1 MEGGLPHAWIGK
13 TRGGR
18 RQEAGAEKT
27 GARVSQRA
35 ASTRAGGAAQFF
47 SARAIR
53 GALARKGGG
62 GEKEKERVRRAAE
75 MLLSGATLLGHPCP
89 YCGGVRVIKDG
100 DALCVSCGQ
109 EPERRD
115 VPTTSPQSGGSD
127 AGDHAGAEKTDAR
140 AQLQGQRQRQRHNL
154 IDVLEKKL
162 ESLAGE
168 LESETDRQREI
179 AILDSIEGV
188 LSALEKARGVT
199 DGGGNSAGTA

>member
-1 MEGGLPHAWIGK
+1 MHGLMKPGAVIGK
-13 TRGGR
+13 R
-18 RQEAGAEKT
+18 RRREDWRT
-27 GARVSQRA
+27 GLA
-35 ASTRAGGAAQFF
+35 ASGIDSEGWTAQFF
-47 SARAIR
+47 SARVIR
-53 GALARKGGG
+53 GALAHKDGG
-62 GEKEKERVRRAAE
+62 GEKERERVRRAAE
-75 MLLSGATLLGHPCP
+75 MLLAGATLLGHPCP

-115 VPTTSPQSGGSD
+115 VPITPPQDSGSG
-127 AGDHAGAEKTDAR
+127 AEDHAGAKRTDAR
-140 AQLQGQRQRQRHNL
+140 AQLRGQQRRNL

-168 LESETDRQREI
+168 LESETDRKREI

-199 DGGGNSAGTA
+199 DGGSGGNDARTA

>member
-1 MEGGLPHAWIGK
+1 MAHKGD
-13 TRGGR
+13 
-18 RQEAGAEKT
+18 
-27 GARVSQRA
+27 
-35 ASTRAGGAAQFF
+35 
-47 SARAIR
+47 
-53 GALARKGGG
+53 GGG
-62 GEKEKERVRRAAE
+62 DERERVRRAAE
-75 MLLSGATLLGHPCP
+75 MLLAGATLQGHPCP

-115 VPTTSPQSGGSD
+115 VPAAASQNGGRGARDYAGTEKPD
-127 AGDHAGAEKTDAR
+127 A
-140 AQLQGQRQRQRHNL
+140 QRQGRHNL

-188 LSALEKARGVT
+188 LSALERARGVT
-199 DGGGNSAGTA
+199 DVSGGGSGAGTA

>member
-1 MEGGLPHAWIGK
+1 MAHKGD
-13 TRGGR
+13 
-18 RQEAGAEKT
+18 
-27 GARVSQRA
+27 
-35 ASTRAGGAAQFF
+35 
-47 SARAIR
+47 
-53 GALARKGGG
+53 GGG
-62 GEKEKERVRRAAE
+62 DEKERVRRAAE
-75 MLLSGATLLGHPCP
+75 MLLTGATLLGHPCP

-115 VPTTSPQSGGSD
+115 VPMAAPQNGGSD
-127 AGDHAGAEKTDAR
+127 AGDDAGAEKPGVR
-140 AQLQGQRQRQRHNL
+140 RQGRHNL

-188 LSALEKARGVT
+188 LSALEKARGIT
-199 DGGGNSAGTA
+199 DGGGGVNDAGSSSSSSSGTA

>member
-1 MEGGLPHAWIGK
+1 
-13 TRGGR
+13 
-18 RQEAGAEKT
+18 
-27 GARVSQRA
+27 
-35 ASTRAGGAAQFF
+35 
-47 SARAIR
+47 
-53 GALARKGGG
+53 
-62 GEKEKERVRRAAE
+62 
-75 MLLSGATLLGHPCP
+75 MLLAGATLLGYPCP

-115 VPTTSPQSGGSD
+115 APTGAPQNGGSN
-127 AGDHAGAEKTDAR
+127 AGDHAGAKRTGAR
-140 AQLQGQRQRQRHNL
+140 AQRQGRQQQRHNL

-168 LESETDRQREI
+168 LGSETDRQKEI

-199 DGGGNSAGTA
+199 GGNGGSNSSNSSNSNDTETV

>member
-1 MEGGLPHAWIGK
+1 MAH
-13 TRGGR
+13 
-18 RQEAGAEKT
+18 
-27 GARVSQRA
+27 
-35 ASTRAGGAAQFF
+35 
-47 SARAIR
+47 
-53 GALARKGGG
+53 KGDGVG
-62 GEKEKERVRRAAE
+62 DEKERVRRAAE
-75 MLLSGATLLGHPCP
+75 MLLAGATLLGHPCP

-115 VPTTSPQSGGSD
+115 VPTAAPRNGGSD
-127 AGDHAGAEKTDAR
+127 AGDYVDAEKPG
-140 AQLQGQRQRQRHNL
+140 AQQRGRHNL

-188 LSALEKARGVT
+188 LSALEKARGIT
-199 DGGGNSAGTA
+199 GSGGGVDGASSSGEGTV

>member
-1 MEGGLPHAWIGK
+1 MHGLVKPGAVIGK
-13 TRGGR
+13 R
-18 RQEAGAEKT
+18 RRREDWRT
-27 GARVSQRA
+27 GPATSGID
-35 ASTRAGGAAQFF
+35 SEGWTTQFF
-47 SARAIR
+47 SARVIR
-53 GALARKGGG
+53 GALAHKDGG
-62 GEKEKERVRRAAE
+62 GEKERERVRRAAE
-75 MLLSGATLLGHPCP
+75 MLLAGATLLGHPCP

-115 VPTTSPQSGGSD
+115 VPITAPQDSGSD
-127 AGDHAGAEKTDAR
+127 AEGHVGAERTGAR
-140 AQLQGQRQRQRHNL
+140 AQLRGRRKQRRNL

-168 LESETDRQREI
+168 LESETDRKREI

-199 DGGGNSAGTA
+199 DGGSGGNGAGTA